1 MMMLGR
7 RNALLGLGGALL
19 APYAAAAQTAW
30 PSQPL
35 RIVVP
40 FPPGALT
47 DALGRMVGERLQ
59 AAFGQSVVVDNKPG
73 AGTQIGAAYAAKQ
86 PADGYTLLVA
96 TSTTLGIVP
105 ALYATP
111 LISIADFAPV
121 AMLGYVTFFLV
132 ARPDL
137 PAQDPAALAALLRA
151 KPDGYS
157 YGSPGAGTAH
167 HLLVELIKTREGVKA
182 THVPYQG
189 SAKALIDLVEGRLDF
204 MFLDA
209 SVALPQLA
217 AGKIKAL
224 AVTGSRRHRT
234 APDVPALTE
243 FYPGLDLQAWQSIV
257 APAGTPPSIAGKLNA
272 AINKALMERD
282 FMARLQA
289 VGVDAT
295 PLTVAMFDDL
305 IRRDAGRWAELVKL
319 SGARAE

>member
-1 MMMLGR
+1 MSVHR
-7 RNALLGLGGALL
+7 RAVLLAAGGALL
-19 APYAAAAQTAW
+19 APRFGHAEAAW
-30 PSQPL
+30 PAQPL

-40 FPPGALT
+40 FPPGGLT
-47 DALGRMVGERLQ
+47 DVLGRLVGERLQ
-59 AAFGQSVVVDNKPG
+59 AAFDQPVMIDNKPG
-73 AGTQIGAAYAAKQ
+73 AATQIGAAYAAKQ
-86 PADGYTLLVA
+86 PADGYTLLLA

-105 ALYATP
+105 ALYAKP
-111 LISIADFAPV
+111 LFAIADFAPV

-137 PAQDPAALAALLRA
+137 PANDPAALAALLRA
-151 KPDGYS
+151 KPDGYA

-189 SAKALIDLVEGRLDF
+189 STKAVTDLSEGRLDF

-209 SVALPQLA
+209 SIALPQVT

-224 AVTGSRRHRT
+224 AVTGSRRHPT
-234 APDVPALTE
+234 AAGVPALTE

-257 APAGTPPSIAGKLNA
+257 APAGTPPSIVDRLNA
-272 AINKALMERD
+272 VINKALMERD

-289 VGVDAT
+289 VGLEAT
-295 PLTVAMFDDL
+295 PLTVAMFGDL
-305 IRRDAGRWAELVKL
+305 IRQDAGRWAELVKL
-319 SGARAE
+319 SGAKAE